1 MKIQSLKTK
10 ISLTISF
17 LVLLVVTVSTVVS
30 IVFVH
35 DHQKKEYAGMAL
47 IIAKEFITANKD
59 FLVSRD
65 LYSLHRNIISISEH
79 PEVVYISVLDTD
91 TTIIMRNNR
100 EVVGK
105 KYDGIFE
112 RETLKQETPQ
122 FSPEFNDPFGNVL
135 CEIMVPVII
144 DGERLGTLL
153 VGHSHKT
160 TEAALVSITRLQ
172 LLVGFGAFI
181 LGLMLA
187 YVASASLTKPINS
200 LIAATASLK
209 EGKTPESLDTD
220 RSDEIG
226 VLARSFEE
234 MSSHLKNTTVSR
246 DFLNHVFANV
256 FDTIRVID
264 TDYNI
269 IMQNKAMYS
278 FLNKSPGS
286 PITGK
291 CYESFHGDSCH
302 TPSCTLQRILKGEQ
316 HVDTEMLIKLENSQY
331 RHIRL
336 SASPLIENGKIKG
349 VLESIRDITDY
360 KVAEKRIAEEEQ
372 RLRTILNSILT
383 GVMIIDADTH
393 TIVDINP
400 MAAQMI
406 DASPDEIIGRVCHR
420 YVCPAEEGKC
430 PITDLG
436 MTVDNSERKLI
447 KNTGEELS
455 ILKTV
460 TVFSHRGK
468 RYLVESFVDISEREK
483 IMDELRKS
491 KEAAETAN
499 QAKAEFLANMSHEIR
514 TPMNGILGMTDLV
527 LQTDMT
533 KEQKTYLD
541 MVKTSGDNLLKIIN
555 DILDFSKIEAG
566 MLSIESIPF
575 TLSALLEESHKI
587 FALKADRKGLNL
599 RMNINDDV
607 PDSLSGDPGRLRQ
620 ILYNLLENAVKFT
633 NAGEIELAV
642 QLIDLGKEN
651 IATILFSIRDTGIGI
666 AEEKKETIFQSFTQS
681 DGSTT
686 RQYGGTGLGLTISAD
701 LVDLMGGKMY
711 LESEVGKG
719 STFFFSL
726 PLKIQAKRHIKKVPP
741 QSSLTDLI
749 ILLIHDIPDT
759 LHSLTKTLEPLCMK
773 VTTTNNP
780 DKVMELIKN
789 NIFDLII
796 LDSQT
801 DGTDVF
807 PAAEKIR
814 ANVLTEIP
822 MIMLVQTG
830 QRGDSSLC
838 RQLRIHGYLTK
849 PVNQSDLLRA
859 IHLVLEN
866 TPGKAI
872 AESATIPLIT
882 RHTLQE
888 IGPEF
893 HILLAEDE
901 FINRTLAITILEE
914 QGYRVTAVEN
924 GKEALDALDKDTF
937 DCVLMDVQM
946 PVMGGEEAVKLL
958 RERERET
965 GSHLPVIALTAHA
978 LEGDREKFLAAG
990 MDGYISKP
998 VTQEDLFTAIKETVK
1013 QVRDAHPEG

>member
-1 MKIQSLKTK
+1 
-10 ISLTISF
+10 
-17 LVLLVVTVSTVVS
+17 
-30 IVFVH
+30 
-35 DHQKKEYAGMAL
+35 
-47 IIAKEFITANKD
+47 
-59 FLVSRD
+59 
-65 LYSLHRNIISISEH
+65 
-79 PEVVYISVLDTD
+79 
-91 TTIIMRNNR
+91 
-100 EVVGK
+100 
-105 KYDGIFE
+105 
-112 RETLKQETPQ
+112 
-122 FSPEFNDPFGNVL
+122 
-135 CEIMVPVII
+135 
-144 DGERLGTLL
+144 
-153 VGHSHKT
+153 
-160 TEAALVSITRLQ
+160 
-172 LLVGFGAFI
+172 
-181 LGLMLA
+181 
-187 YVASASLTKPINS
+187 
-200 LIAATASLK
+200 
-209 EGKTPESLDTD
+209 
-220 RSDEIG
+220 
-226 VLARSFEE
+226 
-234 MSSHLKNTTVSR
+234 
-246 DFLNHVFANV
+246 
-256 FDTIRVID
+256 
-264 TDYNI
+264 
-269 IMQNKAMYS
+269 
-278 FLNKSPGS
+278 
-286 PITGK
+286 
-291 CYESFHGDSCH
+291 
-302 TPSCTLQRILKGEQ
+302 
-316 HVDTEMLIKLENSQY
+316 
-331 RHIRL
+331 
-336 SASPLIENGKIKG
+336 
-349 VLESIRDITDY
+349 
-360 KVAEKRIAEEEQ
+360 
-372 RLRTILNSILT
+372 
-383 GVMIIDADTH
+383 
-393 TIVDINP
+393 
-400 MAAQMI
+400 
-406 DASPDEIIGRVCHR
+406 
-420 YVCPAEEGKC
+420 
-430 PITDLG
+430 
-436 MTVDNSERKLI
+436 
-447 KNTGEELS
+447 
-455 ILKTV
+455 
-460 TVFSHRGK
+460 
-468 RYLVESFVDISEREK
+468 
-483 IMDELRKS
+483 
-491 KEAAETAN
+491 
-499 QAKAEFLANMSHEIR
+499 
-514 TPMNGILGMTDLV
+514 
-527 LQTDMT
+527 
-533 KEQKTYLD
+533 
-541 MVKTSGDNLLKIIN
+541 N

-599 RMNINDDV
+599 RININDNV

-859 IHLVLEN
+859 IRLVLEN
-866 TPGKAI
+866 TPGKAT

-914 QGYRVTAVEN
+914 QGYRVT
-924 GKEALDALDKDTF
+924 
-937 DCVLMDVQM
+937 
-946 PVMGGEEAVKLL
+946 
-958 RERERET
+958 
-965 GSHLPVIALTAHA
+965 
-978 LEGDREKFLAAG
+978 
-990 MDGYISKP
+990 
-998 VTQEDLFTAIKETVK
+998 
-1013 QVRDAHPEG
+1013 